1 MITLENVTKS
11 IGSTPILHGVDLKI
25 DEGEFVVLVGPSG
38 SGKSTLLRLICGL
51 DQPTSGDIYMNQSC
65 VTELEPVERD
75 IAMVFQSY
83 ALYPHLTVFDNL
95 VFPLESVGWPK
106 QQRTER
112 VKQTLELLGLEHR
125 AKHKPRALSGGERQR
140 VAIGRAIVRQ
150 PKVFLFDEPLSNLD
164 TVLRAEMRTE
174 ITALHQSLGTTMIYV
189 THDQVEAMTM
199 ADKVGVVN
207 QGRVEQFDTPLNL
220 YHYPVNQFVARFIGQ
235 QRMNL
240 IPARIKDIGND
251 MLCVVD
257 ANGHHY
263 SPRVNSK
270 GCKVGDRVTVG
281 LRPESLSLSRGDSTI
296 SMTCQRREALGHVSH
311 LFGHLKDSTPMTAT
325 LYTELPKYQQITLHY
340 CSSSLHL
347 FDETGMA
354 YPRLAHETRE

>member
-1 MITLENVTKS
+1 MIALEKVTKS
-11 IGSTPILHGVDLKI
+11 IGKTPILHGIDLKV
-25 DEGEFVVLVGPSG
+25 DEGEFIVLVGPSG

-51 DQPTSGDIYMNQSC
+51 DQPTSGDIYMKQRC

-95 VFPLESVGWPK
+95 AFPLESAGWPK
-106 QQRTER
+106 PQRIER
-112 VKQTLELLGLEHR
+112 VNQTLALLGLEHR
-125 AKHKPRALSGGERQR
+125 AKHKPKALSGGERQR
-140 VAIGRAIVRQ
+140 VAIGRAIVRR

-164 TVLRAEMRTE
+164 TVLRTEMRAE
-174 ITALHQSLGTTMIYV
+174 ITALHQSLGSTMIYV

-199 ADKVGVVN
+199 ADKVGVVH
-207 QGRVEQFDTPLNL
+207 QGRIEQFDTPLNL

-235 QRMNL
+235 QRINL
-240 IPARIKDIGND
+240 IPAQVTEIVDGA
-251 MLCVVD
+251 LSVVD

-263 SPRVNSK
+263 RPKVHSQ

-281 LRPESLSLSRGDSTI
+281 LRPESLSLCGGDSAI
-296 SMTCQRREALGHVSH
+296 RMTCQRREALGHVSH
-311 LFGHLKDSTPMTAT
+311 LFGHLEDSTPLTAT
-325 LYTELPKYQQITLHY
+325 LYTELPKAQHITLHY

-347 FDETGMA
+347 FDAAGVA
-354 YPRLAHETRE
+354 YSRLAHETKE